1 MNSIQQKTLEKQIID
16 QAVKNVTAEF
26 AQIARNKATKQFEAY
41 VHAIARKEFAGD
53 KTKARAAILSN
64 KAKYGD
70 AWKAYEASRQ
80 VKHS

>member
-1 MNSIQQKTLEKQIID
+1 MNKSLKNQIVN
-16 QAVKNVTAEF
+16 QAVKTVLDEF
-26 AQIARNKATKQFEAY
+26 AQTARNKATKQFEAY